1 MKRIITLTLLLL
13 VVFGLVFANNGNGP
27 GDGISDGPDDG
38 AGYGSPGNGQGD
50 GPGGG
55 KLDSGERTV
64 ALPAVRPIFEK
75 SEPLFLTLL
84 KEFIIMMRNAFKSFN
99 FSGVAMLQI
108 GGR

>member
-13 VVFGLVFANNGNGP
+13 VAFGLVFANNGNGP

-55 KLDSGERTV
+55 KLDSNERTAV
-64 ALPAVRPIFEK
+64 LPAVRPISGK
-75 SEPLFLTLL
+75 SEPLFFTIF
-84 KEFIIMMRNAFKSFN
+84 KEFIFMMQNAFKSFN
-99 FSGVAMLQI
+99 FSGAAMFHI
-108 GGR
+108 GGH